1 MSYLKHFIEFFPLFL
16 FFLAHFRGL
25 EKGGSSLR
33 KKKSGLLE
41 KLAELKNFY
50 CPCCDKEVSGTT
62 GDFID
67 HLLEHNKRELVEA
80 IARII
85 FELVK

>member
-1 MSYLKHFIEFFPLFL
+1 
-16 FFLAHFRGL
+16 
-25 EKGGSSLR
+25 LR

-41 KLAELKNFY
+41 KLAESKNFY
-50 CPCCDKEVSGTT
+50 CPCCEKEVSGTT

-80 IARII
+80 IARVI